1 MSKRQ
6 DRMIAGFTAGERDYI
21 RRELDIFFS
30 TLPSVAEGFHLKT
43 WRGGPDSGKPK
54 LPPTAKGLI
63 ARGLMRLDT
72 GSHFPRLF
80 FTEAGLTA
88 LRAMM
93 TDRRLVDP
101 KKFAHVRQELG
112 IDPASEDNAMRD

>member
-21 RRELDIFFS
+21 RRELDVFFS
-30 TLPSVAEGFHLKT
+30 TLPSVADGFHLKN
-43 WRGGPDSGKPK
+43 WRGGPDAGKPK
-54 LPPTAKGLI
+54 LSPTVMI

-72 GSHFPRLF
+72 EGHFPRLF
-80 FTEAGLTA
+80 FTEAGLVA

-93 TDRRLVDP
+93 MDP
-101 KKFAHVRQELG
+101 RIADPTKFAHVRQELG
-112 IDPASEDNAMRD
+112 IDPVSAG